1 MSTQV
6 MVVTVVSIICLTVAF
21 KLVVDFIMNESIK
34 KAERHT
40 EYWKGRY
47 YALATVFDKGAKC
60 VFSDELLEEIEKLK
74 SK

>member
-6 MVVTVVSIICLTVAF
+6 MIVTVVSIICLTAAF
-21 KLVVDFIMNESIK
+21 KWVIDFIMNESIK
-34 KAERHT
+34 KAERYT

-47 YALATVFDKGAKC
+47 YALARVFDNGAKC